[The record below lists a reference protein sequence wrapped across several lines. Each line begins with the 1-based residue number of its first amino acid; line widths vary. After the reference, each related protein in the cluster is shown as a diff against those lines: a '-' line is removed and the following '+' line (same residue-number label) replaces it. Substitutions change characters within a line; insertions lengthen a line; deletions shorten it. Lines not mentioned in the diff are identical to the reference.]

1 MSGGRGCQV
10 DALLKGVCR
19 DLRTSRALVFV
30 LPRLAI
36 LVDEVAVAVRHV
48 RGGVCRPQ
56 GAEAVRPLPIVAC
69 ACGAQCSLSGIH
81 PGYSCKEGR
90 IVEDGLLVEFPCTPT
105 RTRSVYSY

>member
-1 MSGGRGCQV
+1 LYVDLVHPRPDEEGVPGLHQAVRLSHGRGCQV
-10 DALLKGVCR
+10 DALLRGVCR

-69 ACGAQCSLSGIH
+69 ACGAQCS
-81 PGYSCKEGR
+81 
-90 IVEDGLLVEFPCTPT
+90 
-105 RTRSVYSY
+105 